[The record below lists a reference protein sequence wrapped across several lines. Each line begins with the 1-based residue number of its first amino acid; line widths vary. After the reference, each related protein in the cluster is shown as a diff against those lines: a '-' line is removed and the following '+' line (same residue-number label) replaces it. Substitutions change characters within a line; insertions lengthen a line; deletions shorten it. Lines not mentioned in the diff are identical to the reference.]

1 MFKGALWF
9 AAQTLNI
16 LCYVLN
22 ILFLMFWLVHS
33 TPVINSYS
41 ESPQMEMH
49 CANCYR
55 AEKRLQIPN
64 RSGFNA
70 LSEWI
75 IGIYR
80 HEFTNNK
87 REIQYRTR
95 LCRVRYLKFR
105 VNPDNSRVMSA
116 LAFLLFKLNTLH
128 KETLRWN
135 HYILGQP
142 KPWCNDS
149 GVLNVH
155 HDNDVTTQYHVVQ
168 ISQLEN
174 RNSYIWWNL
183 NHAYSITRP

>member
-1 MFKGALWF
+1 
-9 AAQTLNI
+9 
-16 LCYVLN
+16 
-22 ILFLMFWLVHS
+22 
-33 TPVINSYS
+33 
-41 ESPQMEMH
+41 
-49 CANCYR
+49 
-55 AEKRLQIPN
+55 
-64 RSGFNA
+64 
-70 LSEWI
+70 
-75 IGIYR
+75 
-80 HEFTNNK
+80 
-87 REIQYRTR
+87 
-95 LCRVRYLKFR
+95 
-105 VNPDNSRVMSA
+105 MSA

-155 HDNDVTTQYHVVQ
+155 HDNDVTTQYRGVLNVHHDNDVTTQYHVVQ

>member
-1 MFKGALWF
+1 M
-9 AAQTLNI
+9 
-16 LCYVLN
+16 
-22 ILFLMFWLVHS
+22 
-33 TPVINSYS
+33 
-41 ESPQMEMH
+41 
-49 CANCYR
+49 
-55 AEKRLQIPN
+55 
-64 RSGFNA
+64 
-70 LSEWI
+70 
-75 IGIYR
+75 
-80 HEFTNNK
+80 
-87 REIQYRTR
+87 
-95 LCRVRYLKFR
+95 RYLKFR

-116 LAFLLFKLNTLH
+116 LAFLLFKSNTLH

-183 NHAYSITRP
+183 NHAYSITRPQGIIVNFSPLTNLCALCLKIIVAGINELKAFFALNFDKRLIKGQLASSNWVKPCTNFRSRGISKGRFMEEG